1 MKLFTKIT
9 TLLITF
15 LSLNVAVAQQNMKNP
30 VRFKLKNGVTLIVA
44 QNQGMGKVYSRLT
57 VENDEIST
65 NSEESTFLNN
75 LLQQKAKE
83 FNKMAYPLNGEVL
96 PVSLQVSEA
105 NTATRINDFEE
116 ALAFVVN
123 AIFNPNITQ
132 DLIEHSANK
141 NLNVAQLKSYH
152 KRSVKHSDTFLTI
165 AGDISI
171 ADAKVIVNKIFGN
184 WTEIALSK

>member
-44 QNQGMGKVYSRLT
+44 QNQGMGRIYSRLT
-57 VENDEIST
+57 VENDEVGANTAESIFLT
-65 NSEESTFLNN
+65 NMLE
-75 LLQQKAKE
+75 QKAE
-83 FNKMAYPLNGEVL
+83 RYNKLAQPLNGEVL

-116 ALAFVVN
+116 ALTFAVD

-132 DLIEHSANK
+132 EAIDHSANK
-141 NLNVAQLKSYH
+141 TLNIEQIKSFH
-152 KRSVKHSDTFLTI
+152 KTCVKQSDTYLTI
-165 AGDISI
+165 AGDISV
-171 ADAKVIVNKIFGN
+171 ADAKMIVNKIFGN
-184 WTEIALSK
+184 WKEVALAK